1 LQRVTGLTSGLSD
14 AGIGLVAASVHT
26 HMPELTMHMVTLASP
41 SGFSVTPHG
50 SQRPELQQWRRNVG
64 APVALDLT
72 SPTADHGLTSR
83 SLIVLSWNLWIGRG
97 RLREVVSRIRSGDFA
112 AQGAHPDSPLVVLAQ
127 EVYRSDSSI
136 PPEPSKH
143 VGRMLVAQLGNQE
156 DILETARELRMNLR
170 YAPSMRNGAQLS
182 DRGNAVLSTLPLS
195 DSVALELPLVLQRR
209 VAVAALVR
217 LGDRTLRVMSAHL
230 DPRGPPGHRWLGA
243 TGRAAQAEALTAS
256 LDEKTVVLGA
266 DLNLGRGR
274 YERAW
279 RVLRDAGFT
288 LGVPPARPAWRHTFH
303 ALPRLVLDYLLVRDP
318 GGTIARAQV
327 HRLDEHPRDRGP
339 LVFGSDHHPLLAR
352 IDLNAN

>member
-1 LQRVTGLTSGLSD
+1 MNT
-14 AGIGLVAASVHT
+14 
-26 HMPELTMHMVTLASP
+26 VTLAS
-41 SGFSVTPHG
+41 SAGFTVTPHEAQR
-50 SQRPELQQWRRNVG
+50 SQLQQWRSNVG
-64 APVALDLT
+64 APVALDLA
-72 SPTADHGLTSR
+72 SPTPDNGATDR
-83 SLIVLSWNLWIGRG
+83 PLIVLSWNLWIGRG

-112 AQGAHPDSPLVVLAQ
+112 AQGAHPEAPLIVLAQ

-136 PPEPSKH
+136 PPEPSRH

-156 DILETARELRMNLR
+156 DVVETARKLGMNLR

-195 DSVALELPLVLQRR
+195 DSEAVELPFVLQRR
-209 VAVAALVR
+209 VAVAAVVR
-217 LGDRTLRVMSAHL
+217 FGNRKLRVMSAHL

-243 TGRAAQAEALTAS
+243 NGRAMQAQALTAS
-256 LDEKTVVLGA
+256 LDSNTVILGA

-288 LGVPPARPAWRHTFH
+288 FGVPPATPAWRHTYH

-318 GGTIARAQV
+318 HGTIERAQV
-327 HRLDEHPRDRGP
+327 HRLDEHPGDRGA

-352 IDLNAN
+352 IDLNPK